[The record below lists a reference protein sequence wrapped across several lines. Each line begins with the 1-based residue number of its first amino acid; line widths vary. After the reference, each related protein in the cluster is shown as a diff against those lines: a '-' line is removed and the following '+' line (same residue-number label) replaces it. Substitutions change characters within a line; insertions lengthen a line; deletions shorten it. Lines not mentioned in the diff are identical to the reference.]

1 MLRMKK
7 LLEGV
12 ITAVIFMILVAS
24 VVGFILDRPIL
35 VSYAYSESM
44 TPTISKGDL
53 FFMNPLSRSADVGD
67 IIVFHR
73 RDGWTVHRVY
83 AVVEGKYITK
93 GDHNVATD
101 QQDGAYPEVKPED
114 VAGKVVQI
122 SNHPLV
128 IRGGGDFIVS
138 LRKRLTNVYAVMIM
152 VVLGGL
158 LTFSGGSP
166 EKRKK
171 RRSKRSRFIRIRART
186 LYGIVSVLV
195 ISGFLT
201 VVIASW
207 GTLAF
212 TYSSTLA
219 GGQREGWYLPGSSFE
234 KSLSVENHAVYPFYY
249 FFKDESG
256 RAELKTTDFRLAG
269 GETRN
274 ITLTVTV
281 PRDTRIY
288 REEVSVWSYPA
299 LLPAGLVNWAYSI
312 SPYFP
317 LVLYL
322 IPLSALLFAFY
333 WLSGISGG
341 VLSIRKGRVLSKL
354 TGDGRL

>member
-1 MLRMKK
+1 MKK
-7 LLEGV
+7 LLEGI

-44 TPTISKGDL
+44 TPTINKGDL
-53 FFMNPLSRSADVGD
+53 FFMNPLSRNADVGD

-73 RDGWTVHRVY
+73 SDGWTVHRVY
-83 AVVEGKYITK
+83 AIVDGKYVTK
-93 GDHNVATD
+93 GDLNVATD
-101 QQDGAYPEVKPED
+101 QQDGAYPEVKPTD

-138 LRKRLTNVYAVMIM
+138 LRKRLTNVYAIVII
-152 VVLGGL
+152 VILGGL
-158 LTFSGGSP
+158 LTFSGSSTGRSR
-166 EKRKK
+166 RK
-171 RRSKRSRFIRIRART
+171 SKRSRFIRIQGKT
-186 LYGIVSVLV
+186 LYGIVSVLM
-195 ISGFLT
+195 ISGFLA

-219 GGQREGWYLPGSSFE
+219 GGQREGWYLPGTTFE
-234 KSLSVENHAVYPFYY
+234 KNLSVENHAVYPFYY
-249 FFKDESG
+249 FFKDDSG
-256 RAELKTTDFRLAG
+256 RVELKTTGFRLAG
-269 GETRN
+269 GEAQN
-274 ITLTVTV
+274 LSLTVTV
-281 PRDTRIY
+281 PEDTRIY
-288 REEVSVWSYPA
+288 REEVSVRSYPA
-299 LLPAGLVNWAYSI
+299 LLPYSLINWGYSI

-333 WLSGISGG
+333 WISGISGE
-341 VLSIRKGRVLSKL
+341 VVSIRKGKILSKL

>member
-1 MLRMKK
+1 MKK
-7 LLEGV
+7 LLEGA
-12 ITAVIFMILVAS
+12 ITAVIFMILIAS
-24 VVGFILDRPIL
+24 VMGFILGRPIL
-35 VSYAYSESM
+35 ISYAYSESM
-44 TPTISKGDL
+44 TPTINKGDL
-53 FFMNPLSRSADVGD
+53 FFMDPLSRGANVGD

-73 RDGWTVHRVY
+73 SDGWTVHRVY
-83 AVVEGKYITK
+83 AVVDGKYITK

-101 QQDGAYPEVKPED
+101 QQDGVYPEVKPKD

-128 IRGGGDFIVS
+128 IRGGGDFIVN
-138 LRKRLTNVYAVMIM
+138 LRKRLTNVYAIVII
-152 VVLGGL
+152 VILGGL
-158 LTFSGGSP
+158 LTFSGDTK
-166 EKRKK
+166 KRK
-171 RRSKRSRFIRIRART
+171 RRSKRNKFIRIRAKT
-186 LYGIVSVLV
+186 LYGIVSVLI
-195 ISGFLT
+195 ISGFLA

-219 GGQREGWYLPGSSFE
+219 GGQREGWYLPGSVFE
-234 KSLSVENHAVYPFYY
+234 KNISVENHAVYPFYY

-256 RAELKTTDFRLAG
+256 RVELKTTEFRLAG
-269 GETRN
+269 GEAQN
-274 ITLTVTV
+274 LSLTVRV
-281 PRDTRIY
+281 PEDTRIY
-288 REEVSVWSYPA
+288 REEISVWSYPA
-299 LLPAGLVNWAYSI
+299 FMPAGLVSRAYSI

-333 WLSGISGG
+333 WVSGISGEF
-341 VLSIRKGRVLSKL
+341 VSIRKGKILSKL